1 MVAGG
6 PSADYSRVS
15 VGETENALVAGVTAI
30 WLNTQHRLAV
40 WTLAQGVAKL
50 AKNFGMPLSVLYVGD
65 ELIPFLRGLTKN
77 SKVSSLEVSAFTRVA
92 PKVLATFATSLGR
105 LRVCPARLQVSLVL
119 SHFEQNPSNMAV
131 RHSVCSGNAGETFS
145 DTMFLPRRQNF
156 DR

>member
-92 PKVLATFATSLGR
+92 PKVLATFATDLGALGASPGCCVEPDELGLAPKR
-105 LRVCPARLQVSLVL
+105 LMNKRASCRQPRAWARGTCGLHRLL
-119 SHFEQNPSNMAV
+119 
-131 RHSVCSGNAGETFS
+131 HSA
-145 DTMFLPRRQNF
+145 P
-156 DR
+156 